1 MDPSERYARHNLNR
15 IAFSATAHCLA
26 GCSIGEI
33 LGMMIGS
40 ASGLSDAATIALS
53 VALAFLFGYSL
64 TMVPL
69 LRGGTALG
77 AATRVALAS
86 DTFTIAVM
94 EIVDN
99 AAMLVI
105 PGAMEAGPAQPLF
118 WGSLVTSLA
127 VAGIAAF
134 PVSRW
139 LISRGRGHAVA
150 QGHHAPGH
158 GEHHDGPV
166 T

>member
-1 MDPSERYARHNLNR
+1 MDRTEQYARHSLNR
-15 IAFSATAHCLA
+15 IAFSATVHCLA

-33 LGMMIGS
+33 LGMMLGY
-40 ASGLSDAATIALS
+40 AMRLSDPATIALS

-64 TMVPL
+64 TMAPL
-69 LRGGTALG
+69 LRGGMPFGT
-77 AATRVALAS
+77 ATRLALAS
-86 DTFTIAVM
+86 DTVTIAVM

-105 PGAMEAGPAQPLF
+105 PGAMDAGPAEPLF
-118 WGSLVTSLA
+118 WGSLMTSLA

-139 LISRGRGHAVA
+139 LVARGRGHAAV
-150 QGHHAPGH
+150 QKDHASGH
-158 GEHHDGPV
+158 GPHRSEP
-166 T
+166 